1 MAGAR
6 VSCLDACSSCPRV
19 SGAGSW
25 GASLLCSCPRLPS
38 YALYQGCHHN
48 LEGGPASLAEFSL
61 LALCAEGREVFLA
74 LTDAPGP
81 LKPWQPSE
89 SPWWWEA
96 GVHPCLI
103 GFSQK

>member
-1 MAGAR
+1 M
-6 VSCLDACSSCPRV
+6 
-19 SGAGSW
+19 
-25 GASLLCSCPRLPS
+25 
-38 YALYQGCHHN
+38 
-48 LEGGPASLAEFSL
+48 AEFSL